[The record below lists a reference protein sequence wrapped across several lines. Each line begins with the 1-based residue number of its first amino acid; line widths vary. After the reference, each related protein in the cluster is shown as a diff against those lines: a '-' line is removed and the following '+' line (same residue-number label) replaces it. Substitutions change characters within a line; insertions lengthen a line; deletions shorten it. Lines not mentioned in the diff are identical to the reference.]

1 MCSLV
6 SKLNELFIVGES
18 ADTLETLLAE
28 LLPRSPRLLQI
39 TVTQVDVTAE
49 TLNQ

>member
-6 SKLNELFIVGES
+6 SKLNELFLVGES
-18 ADTLETLLAE
+18 TNKLETLLAE

-39 TVTQVDVTAE
+39 TVTQVGVTGE